1 MALCG
6 KKEQLPNLSPIVSV
20 RRAFNA
26 SMTSFV
32 ASLFTLYDFNEGS
45 ASSSLS
51 SSSSSLSSL
60 SPSSLKGLIEI
71 GQRFVF

>member
-45 ASSSLS
+45 A
-51 SSSSSLSSL
+51 
-60 SPSSLKGLIEI
+60 PSS
-71 GQRFVF
+71 FVFVVVVAVILVAVVVERPH